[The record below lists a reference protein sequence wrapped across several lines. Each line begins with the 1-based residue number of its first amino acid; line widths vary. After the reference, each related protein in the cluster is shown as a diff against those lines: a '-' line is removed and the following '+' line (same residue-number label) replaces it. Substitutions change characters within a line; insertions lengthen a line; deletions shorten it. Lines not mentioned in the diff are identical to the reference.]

1 MTNHRLFISLVIL
14 LITLAQPGW
23 TADGP
28 TFNLL
33 KADPSDLPKS
43 QTIKVS
49 HDPVYNKAKEY
60 EAYQLA
66 EILNKITVPDSL
78 KMDELVIVFTAADG
92 YKVAMA
98 YSDAL
103 TEQGFIAFRDNGAE
117 NKKWLG
123 FKFGKQT
130 MTPAPYYLVWPK
142 KDLDE
147 WRYPWPFQ
155 LVSLSLQ
162 PARAYFGV
170 AAPAAANTDAQVNRG
185 FVLFSRYCI
194 RCHSVNLSGGKVGPE
209 LNIPKNITEYFK
221 EQELPKFILNASAYR
236 AGAKMPNFS
245 GIITTDNAQS
255 IVHYLKHKKS
265 EKRIKPDE

>member
-1 MTNHRLFISLVIL
+1 MTKHRLFVSLVFLLISLP
-14 LITLAQPGW
+14 QPGW
-23 TADGP
+23 ATDWP

-33 KADPSDLPKS
+33 KVNSSNTPKS
-43 QTIKVS
+43 QTVKVS
-49 HDPVYNKAKEY
+49 HDPVYKSSKEY
-60 EAYQLA
+60 QAYPLA

-78 KMDELVIVFTAADG
+78 KTDELVIVFTSADG
-92 YKVAMA
+92 YKVSMT
-98 YSDAL
+98 YSDAV
-103 TEQGFIAFRDNGAE
+103 TEQGFIAFKDNAATE
-117 NKKWLG
+117 NKNWLD

-130 MTPAPYYLVWPK
+130 MTPAPFYLVWPK

-162 PARAYFGV
+162 PARAYFGA
-170 AAPAAANTDAQVNRG
+170 AAPAHADARINNG

-221 EQELPKFILNASAYR
+221 EQELNGFILNAAAYR
-236 AGAKMPNFS
+236 AGTKMPKFES
-245 GIITTDNAQS
+245 IITANDAQD
-255 IVHYLKHKKS
+255 IVHYLKQMSS
-265 EKRIKPDE
+265 EKLIKPDK

>member
-1 MTNHRLFISLVIL
+1 MTNHKLFISLVFIL
-14 LITLAQPGW
+14 ISLSQPGW
-23 TADGP
+23 AIDWP

-33 KADPSDLPKS
+33 KANSSNTPKS
-43 QTIKVS
+43 QTVKVS
-49 HDPVYNKAKEY
+49 HDPVYKTAKEY
-60 EAYQLA
+60 QAYPLA

-78 KMDELVIVFTAADG
+78 KTDELVIVFTSADG
-92 YKVAMA
+92 YKVSMA
-98 YSDAL
+98 YSDAF
-103 TEQGFIAFRDNGAE
+103 TEQGFIAFKDNAATE
-117 NKKWLG
+117 NKNWLD

-130 MTPAPYYLVWPK
+130 MTPEPYYLVWPK

-162 PARAYFGV
+162 PARTYFGA
-170 AAPAAANTDAQVNRG
+170 AAPAHADARINNG
-185 FVLFSRYCI
+185 FALFSRYCI

-221 EQELPKFILNASAYR
+221 EQELSGFILNATAYR
-236 AGAKMPNFS
+236 AGTKMPNFES
-245 GIITTDNAQS
+245 IITANDTQD

-265 EKRIKPDE
+265 EKLIKPDE